1 MSAVEKFAPRD
12 QVKFTPTAEHPH
24 RSPLQEPDE
33 ILIPGM
39 TDEPAPKKAAAPKME
54 VDDGMDD
61 DFGKTTNTDMKEY
74 SKVVSLGDEAGA
86 YLESLKPKPIDP
98 ETDTGGMT

>member
-1 MSAVEKFAPRD
+1 M
-12 QVKFTPTAEHPH
+12 
-24 RSPLQEPDE
+24 
-33 ILIPGM
+33 IPGM
-39 TDEPAPKKAAAPKME
+39 TDEPPAKKSAPKME
-54 VDDGMDD
+54 IDDGMDD

-98 ETDTGGMT
+98 ETDAGGMT

>member
-1 MSAVEKFAPRD
+1 MHEIKDKFSPRD
-12 QVKFTPTAEHPH
+12 QGHFVPTAERPH

-33 ILIPGM
+33 ILIPGL
-39 TDEPAPKKAAAPKME
+39 TDEPAPKHAAPVKMT
-54 VDDGMDD
+54 VDDGTDD
-61 DFGKTTNTDMKEY
+61 DFGKTTTTDMKEY

-98 ETDTGGMT
+98 ETD